1 MRYRFRL
8 PALIAAAGLISLSL
22 SGTAVAAHSSPT
34 SAFKGEPSVLTAAQV
49 RQLAAHA
56 TDRSIIIFKNQLSS
70 LPVRGATMQRRIS
83 AANAA
88 QAPVM
93 NELATLHA
101 THVQGFHIINA
112 IAATISSA
120 EAQRLR
126 ANPAVQAVV
135 PDALQR
141 LTPLGSGPGPVFPAQ
156 VRHGQRGA
164 AASGTAAATR
174 RPATRRSRSARATRP
189 SR

>member
-1 MRYRFRL
+1 MRYRFRF
-8 PALIAAAGLISLSL
+8 PALIAAAGLISLGL

-34 SAFKGEPSVLTAAQV
+34 SVVKGEQSVLTAAQV

-56 TDRSIIIFKNQLSS
+56 TDRSIIIFKNQFSN
-70 LPVRGATMQRRIS
+70 LPVRGATMRLRIS

-88 QAPVM
+88 QAPVLA
-93 NELATLHA
+93 ELATLHA

-120 EAQRLR
+120 EVKRLR
-126 ANPAVQAVV
+126 ANPAVRAVV
-135 PDALQR
+135 PDALR
-141 LTPLGSGPGPVFPAQ
+141 HLTPLGSGRPGPVFPAR
-156 VRHGQRGA
+156 VRPAPARP
-164 AASGTAAATR
+164 R
-174 RPATRRSRSARATRP
+174 RPTTRRSRSARATRP